1 MLARSMYGR
10 IQRQAREVDGG
21 SMDDCLMFMGVHL
34 LMPMQMLKLM
44 CICIASVLALIPLRE
59 RNCAPNKRWWQLE

>member
-1 MLARSMYGR
+1 
-10 IQRQAREVDGG
+10 
-21 SMDDCLMFMGVHL
+21 
-34 LMPMQMLKLM
+34 MQMLKLM